1 MEESAVKGNR
11 DGLAGC
17 RENHPDGV
25 APDECHCWSGCRELS
40 LGKGASKTPQRRI
53 HSPETQRAEAKGEE
67 KRPTPRTDN
76 SGLLRS
82 SLELMF
88 TQ

>member
-1 MEESAVKGNR
+1 MEERAVKGNR

-25 APDECHCWSGCRELS
+25 APDEGHCWSRCRELS
-40 LGKGASKTPQRRI
+40 LGRGASKTPQRRI
-53 HSPETQRAEAKGEE
+53 HSPETQRAEAKREE
-67 KRPTPRTDN
+67 KRPTPKTDN

-82 SLELMF
+82 SLGLMF
-88 TQ
+88 TR